1 MKNFVLLLLLI
12 CSTSIVAQRSE
23 RDEKIKAFKTAYFT
37 ESLSLTTA
45 EAEKFWPI
53 YNTYDDNMDAL
64 RRKERAE
71 VWSYFK
77 KGLDEISEEKSNLL
91 IDKIVFYDSEEL
103 KYKQKLYQDLKKV
116 ISSRKILKLRKA
128 EHDFKRRLLEEY
140 KKRRRD

>member
-1 MKNFVLLLLLI
+1 MKNFILLLLLI
-12 CSTSIVAQRSE
+12 CSASIVAQGGD

-37 ESLSLTTA
+37 EALSLTTA

-53 YNTYDDNMDAL
+53 YNKYDDSMDAL
-64 RRKERAE
+64 RSKERAE

-77 KGLDEISEEKSNLL
+77 RGLDEVSEEKANTL

-103 KYKQKLYQDLKKV
+103 KYKQQLYQDLKKV